1 MNKVQSDVLATHGA
15 WNDMYVT
22 QVPVPTATMTNNVA
36 VTFILIYNYL
46 IVS

>member
-22 QVPVPTATMTNNVA
+22 QVPVPTATFGLSRFAIPALLTLV
-36 VTFILIYNYL
+36 FK
-46 IVS
+46 